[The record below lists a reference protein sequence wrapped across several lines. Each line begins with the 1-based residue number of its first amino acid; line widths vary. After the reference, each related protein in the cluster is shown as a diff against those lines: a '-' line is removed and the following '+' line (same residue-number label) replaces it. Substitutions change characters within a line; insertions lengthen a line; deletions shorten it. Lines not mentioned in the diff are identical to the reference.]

1 MGTATAF
8 SATAAAVGTT
18 AAGTVAALA
27 PSAAAV
33 GTSAA
38 GTVAALAPSA
48 AAVGASAAGTVAAL
62 APSAAAAGASA
73 AGTVAALAPS
83 AAAAGAS
90 AAGTVAAVGTS
101 AAGTVAALAPTV
113 AAVGTT
119 AAGTIV
125 RVVDLKGRKIV
136 VGTEAAYPPFESVD
150 ATTNQIVGFDID
162 LFKAV
167 AERINVQL
175 EFQNVAFDTIFA
187 ALQQKQY
194 DAVISSASITAERAR
209 IVAFSE
215 PYINVGQVVVTL
227 KSNTTIANYTDL
239 ASAAAVGVQTGTTG
253 ETAALEEG
261 KVPDAKLKRYISI
274 DLAFIDLV
282 NNAID
287 AVVADSPTVWNY
299 VAQPQ
304 FATKIQIVGEPF
316 TTESYGIAVQQGDTV
331 LLSAINAALV
341 QIEADGTLAQLKA
354 KYKIQ

>member
-8 SATAAAVGTT
+8 SATAAAVGTS
-18 AAGTVAALA
+18 AAGTVTALA

-38 GTVAALAPSA
+38 GTVAALVPSA
-48 AAVGASAAGTVAAL
+48 AAVGTSVAGTV
-62 APSAAAAGASA
+62 
-73 AGTVAALAPS
+73 T
-83 AAAAGAS
+83 
-90 AAGTVAAVGTS
+90 
-101 AAGTVAALAPTV
+101 ALAPTV
-113 AAVGTT
+113 VAAVSTA
-119 AAGTIV
+119 AAGTVV
-125 RVVDLKGRKIV
+125 RVADLKGRKIV

-194 DAVISSASITAERAR
+194 DAVISSATITAERAK
-209 IVAFSE
+209 IVAFSD
-215 PYINVGQVVVTL
+215 PYISVGQLVVTL
-227 KSNTTIANYTDL
+227 KSNTTIKSYTDL

-253 ETAALEEG
+253 ETAALGVG
-261 KVPDAKLKRYISI
+261 KVPDAKLKRYASI

-287 AVVADSPTVWNY
+287 AVVADNPTVGNY

-304 FATKIQIVGEPF
+304 FATKLQIVGEPF
-316 TTESYGIAVQQGDTV
+316 TTESYGIAVQQGDTA

-341 QIEADGTLAQLKA
+341 QIKADGTLAQLKA

>member
-8 SATAAAVGTT
+8 SATAAAVGTS
-18 AAGTVAALA
+18 AAGTVAALAPSAAAVGTSAAGTVTALA

-48 AAVGASAAGTVAAL
+48 AAVG
-62 APSAAAAGASA
+62 
-73 AGTVAALAPS
+73 
-83 AAAAGAS
+83 
-90 AAGTVAAVGTS
+90 TS
-101 AAGTVAALAPTV
+101 AAGTV
-113 AAVGTT
+113 
-119 AAGTIV
+119 V
-125 RVVDLKGRKIV
+125 RVADLKGRKIV

-162 LFKAV
+162 LFKAI

-194 DAVISSASITAERAR
+194 DAVISSATITAERAK
-209 IVAFSE
+209 IVAFSD
-215 PYINVGQVVVTL
+215 PYISVGQLVVTL
-227 KSNTTIANYTDL
+227 KSNTTIKSYTDL

-253 ETAALEEG
+253 ETAALGMG
-261 KVPDAKLKRYISI
+261 KVPDAKLKRYASI
-274 DLAFIDLV
+274 DLAFIDLA

-287 AVVADSPTVWNY
+287 AVVSDGPTVGNY
-299 VAQPQ
+299 VALPQ
-304 FATKIQIVGEPF
+304 FATKLQIVGGPF
-316 TTESYGIAVQQGDTV
+316 TTESYGIAVQQGDTA